1 MNLRTTLVTSV
12 LGLGLMVSGFAIA
25 QIDPHRHP
33 NLAAAQQACTQASAA
48 LQAAQRANEYD
59 MGGHAAR
66 AQQLLNDAY
75 REIKL
80 AAETA
85 NHR

>member
-1 MNLRTTLVTSV
+1 MNARKTFITCV
-12 LGLGLMVSGFAIA
+12 LGFGLMASGYVIA

>member
-1 MNLRTTLVTSV
+1 MNVRKTFIASA
-12 LGLGLMVSGFAIA
+12 LGFGLMASGYLLA

-33 NLAAAQQACTQASAA
+33 NLAAAQRHCTEATSA
-48 LQAAQRANEYD
+48 LQAAQRANEFD

-66 AQQLLNDAY
+66 AQQLLGDAY